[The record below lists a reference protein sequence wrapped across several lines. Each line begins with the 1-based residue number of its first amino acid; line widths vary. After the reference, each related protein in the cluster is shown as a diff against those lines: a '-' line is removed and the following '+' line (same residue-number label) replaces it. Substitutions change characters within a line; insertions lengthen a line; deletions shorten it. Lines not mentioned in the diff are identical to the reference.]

1 MDLLGRDVQV
11 FPQAE
16 VRTIHPLTGLSR
28 GRVAVVWLHLEPA
41 VVLVEQADD
50 LGAGVRAAGVLEEC
64 LSLERRLSK
73 GGKLR
78 ADKIQ
83 VQARL
88 CVHGVLLPIHSG
100 LIFARSYARCSWGQ
114 LISHRENATRPPA
127 RDSRGKEFE
136 HPAMACDQWRCTR
149 DMTRAPPAADCPG
162 CRDDHSGCSAARL
175 GATPWPASAASPGS
189 ADNADSDATRA
200 LGHSARR
207 RPAT

>member
-11 FPQAE
+11 FPQAD

-28 GRVAVVWLHLEPA
+28 GRVAVVRLHLEPA
-41 VVLVEQADD
+41 VVLVQQADD

-64 LSLERRLSK
+64 LPLERRLGK

-100 LIFARSYARCSWGQ
+100 LISECELAQRLSYMSW
-114 LISHRENATRPPA
+114 
-127 RDSRGKEFE
+127 
-136 HPAMACDQWRCTR
+136 WR
-149 DMTRAPPAADCPG
+149 
-162 CRDDHSGCSAARL
+162 
-175 GATPWPASAASPGS
+175 
-189 ADNADSDATRA
+189 NQ
-200 LGHSARR
+200 
-207 RPAT
+207 